1 MDIKLQ
7 TYYNKSNNFK
17 KRLID
22 WCCID
27 NIECTKETFNDIL
40 NNRIL
45 PSDKKAFEKN
55 FFNNSCLDEEKVKNI
70 KESLKPIT
78 DEDIINLDTK
88 MNELDGTLLVDVVWE
103 FMRNHKIFI

>member
-17 KRLID
+17 KQLID
-22 WCCID
+22 WC
-27 NIECTKETFNDIL
+27 
-40 NNRIL
+40 R
-45 PSDKKAFEKN
+45 
-55 FFNNSCLDEEKVKNI
+55 LDEENVKN

-78 DEDIINLDTK
+78 DEDIINLDK
-88 MNELDGTLLVDVVWE
+88 QMNELDGTLLVDVVRR